1 VAGLGGRKASNA
13 PGFLGAVETKGVAMI
28 HECTDWN
35 FIEWIMKGGLLS
47 GLVIGFVV
55 GMGFVGWLR
64 RKV

>member
-1 VAGLGGRKASNA
+1 
-13 PGFLGAVETKGVAMI
+13 MI

-47 GLVIGFVV
+47 GLVIGFVA
-55 GMGFVGWLR
+55 GMGFVLWLR